1 MRITGAVVDATLR
14 GINNLSTF
22 SEQLRLR
29 EHMRASKKTIS
40 RKRALFVV
48 VKRTDQLLPPSPLLP

>member
-1 MRITGAVVDATLR
+1 MRE
-14 GINNLSTF
+14 INNLSTF

-40 RKRALFVV
+40 RKRASFVV
-48 VKRTDQLLPPSPLLP
+48 AKKDRLLPPSPLFLR